1 MTKGIALYE
10 SESRVFGVT
19 RTPTGARAL
28 TETGKVNSRGQ
39 GVCREANILV
49 ITRVFALGAKGAAI
63 TRVMFVIVVMGL
75 GAGVSITDI
84 NGKEKS
90 MKHRHIHAKKGEWIH
105 IHRDNNS
112 GCLGVVIVIAIIVL
126 LMHGC

>member
-1 MTKGIALYE
+1 MIKGTGRYE
-10 SESRVFGVT
+10 SASRVFGAT
-19 RTPTGARAL
+19 EIRISGKDL
-28 TETGKVNSRGQ
+28 TEAGRVNSRGQ

-63 TRVMFVIVVMGL
+63 TRAMFAIVVMGL